1 MAIIAQTQETTSLE
15 EILMPQTIK
24 PPIPHAIS
32 QEIID
37 QFLLRQSKVNYVRTI
52 SGDLESIEF
61 QPNSSLQLWYNN
73 TMLSYDPHWHS
84 ACELIVPIEGSYLVT
99 VSGQSFELTPGDI
112 FLIPSGEPHCLK
124 APTRGGRFI
133 FLFDFEQILA
143 IKGSSYLGSCMAKPL
158 LINRSTC
165 PSIFAEEAGLF
176 SQICWEYLHD
186 DSLRDITIYSRLLTL
201 FLNYSR
207 CRLSAEGS
215 AALSQFPHSS
225 QRNYAERFE
234 AVFTY
239 LDRHFAEDLTLE
251 DVAAVAGFSKFHFS
265 RTFKQL
271 SGCNFYEY
279 LLHRRIKSSEA
290 MLMKPNLSISQIA
303 LQSGFS
309 SVSTFNRTFK
319 KLKGCTPTQY
329 RGMFQVRLEQH
340 NQGEHI
346 K

>member
-1 MAIIAQTQETTSLE
+1 
-15 EILMPQTIK
+15 MPQTTIN
-24 PPIPHAIS
+24 PAPYTAN

-37 QFLLRQSKVNYVRTI
+37 QYLVRQSKYVYVR
-52 SGDLESIEF
+52 SLADDLESVEY
-61 QPNSSLQLWYNN
+61 QPGSSLRFWYNN
-73 TMLSYDPHWHS
+73 DMNGFEPHWHS
-84 ACELIVPIEGSYLVT
+84 AYELIAPTEGNYLAT
-99 VSGQSFELTPGDI
+99 VSGQTFELSPGDI
-112 FLIPSGEPHCLK
+112 FLIPSGEPHSLK

-133 FLFDFEQILA
+133 LLFEFDQILA
-143 IKGSSYLGSCMAKPL
+143 VKGASYLESCMSQPL

-165 PSIFAEEAGLF
+165 PSIYDEEAELI
-176 SQICWEYLHD
+176 SQICWDYLRD
-186 DSLRDITIYSRLLTL
+186 DSLRDITIYGRLLTF
-201 FLNYSR
+201 FLNYGR
-207 CRLSAEGS
+207 DRLSAEGGYTAS
-215 AALSQFPHSS
+215 PLSHSG
-225 QRNYAERFE
+225 QRSYAEKFS

-251 DVAAVAGFSKFHFS
+251 GVAAVAGFSKFHFS

-279 LLHRRIKSSEA
+279 LCHRRIKFSEA
-290 MLMKPNLSISQIA
+290 LLMKPELSISQIA

-329 RGMFQVRLEQH
+329 RGMFQVRLDNH

>member
-1 MAIIAQTQETTSLE
+1 MSQALKS
-15 EILMPQTIK
+15 
-24 PPIPHAIS
+24 PIPNAFG
-32 QEIID
+32 QELLD
-37 QFLLRQSKVNYVRTI
+37 QFLTRQSRVNYVRSI
-52 SGDLESIEF
+52 SGDLESVEY
-61 QPNSSLQLWYNN
+61 QPNSSLRLWYNN
-73 TMLSYDPHWHS
+73 TMLPYDPHWHS
-84 ACELIVPIEGSYLVT
+84 AYEMIVPIEGNYLVT
-99 VSGQSFELTPGDI
+99 VSGQTHELAPGDI

-143 IKGSSYLGSCMAKPL
+143 IKGASYLASCMSKPL

-165 PSIFAEEAGLF
+165 PSIYAEEAELF
-176 SQICWEYLHD
+176 YQICSEYLRD
-186 DSLRDITIYSRLLTL
+186 DSLRDIGIYSKLLTL
-201 FLNYSR
+201 FLNFGQQ
-207 CRLSAEGS
+207 RLCAEGS
-215 AALSQFPHSS
+215 PTLAQLPHSS
-225 QRNYAERFE
+225 QRNYAERFG
-234 AVFTY
+234 AVFSY

-279 LLHRRIKSSEA
+279 LCHRRIKSSEA
-290 MLMKPNLSISQIA
+290 LLMKPELSISQIA

-329 RGMFQVRLEQH
+329 RGMFQIRLDNHEQGA
-340 NQGEHI
+340 QSR
-346 K
+346 

>member
-1 MAIIAQTQETTSLE
+1 MSQTL
-15 EILMPQTIK
+15 K
-24 PPIPHAIS
+24 PSIPYTVNH
-32 QEIID
+32 EVLD
-37 QFLLRQSKVNYVRTI
+37 QFLARQSKINYVRSI
-52 SGDLESIEF
+52 SGDLESVEF
-61 QPNSSLQLWYNN
+61 QPNSSLRLWYNN

-84 ACELIVPIEGSYLVT
+84 AYEMIVPVEGNYLVT
-99 VSGQSFELTPGDI
+99 VSGQTYELAPGDM
-112 FLIPSGEPHCLK
+112 FLIPSGEPHSLK

-133 FLFDFEQILA
+133 FLFEFDQILA
-143 IKGSSYLGSCMAKPL
+143 IKGASYLASCMAKPL

-165 PSIFAEEAGLF
+165 PSIYTEESELF

-186 DSLRDITIYSRLLTL
+186 DSLRDITIYSRLLTI
-201 FLNYSR
+201 FLNFGQQ
-207 CRLSAEGS
+207 RLSAEGS
-215 AALSQFPHSS
+215 PAIHQLPHSS
-225 QRNYAERFE
+225 QRNYAERFG
-234 AVFTY
+234 AVFAY

-279 LLHRRIKSSEA
+279 LCHRRVKSSEA
-290 MLMKPNLSISQIA
+290 LLMKPELSISQIA

-329 RGMFQVRLEQH
+329 RGMFQVRLDNH
-340 NQGEHI
+340 NQGEHV